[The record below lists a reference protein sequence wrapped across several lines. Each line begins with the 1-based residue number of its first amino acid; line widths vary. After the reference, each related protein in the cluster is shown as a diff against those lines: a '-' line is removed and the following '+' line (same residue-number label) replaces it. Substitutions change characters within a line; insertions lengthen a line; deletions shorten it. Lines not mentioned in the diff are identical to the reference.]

1 MYKFL
6 VSFVQVETLHSC
18 PERDALSML
27 LTGLKREKRVAI
39 RNSCVIH
46 LVAQRNEIGLFL
58 EMISFL
64 FLLLLLWRR

>member
-27 LTGLKREKRVAI
+27 LTGLKREKK
-39 RNSCVIH
+39 SCYKKQ
-46 LVAQRNEIGLFL
+46 LCDTPRSAMR
-58 EMISFL
+58 
-64 FLLLLLWRR
+64 